1 MNKIKD
7 TDLREA
13 LHRKYAE
20 TPKLPAD
27 FMKKME
33 EKLEAAPSRV
43 TSDPVAGKARR
54 HWRWI
59 AAAASLLL
67 LLGIGVT
74 LLPSGEEGKSGGLI
88 AQHTETMPQAEMSE
102 VRSQQFDSPKP
113 ADSQSEASGLRR
125 IRQFLI
131 RQKPSKRKRPQFS
144 MPIPTCITQPI
155 RRSKKTPCP
164 IRIQPEWMNS
174 LPRWQVIT
182 M

>member
-27 FMKKME
+27 FMTKME
-33 EKLEAAPSRV
+33 EKLKATP
-43 TSDPVAGKARR
+43 TSVPNDAIAGKARR
-54 HWRWI
+54 PWRWI

-67 LLGIGVT
+67 LIGIGVT
-74 LLPSGEEGKSGGLI
+74 LMPSGEEGKSGGLI

-155 RRSKKTPCP
+155 QRSKKTPCP
-164 IRIQPEWMNS
+164 IRIQPEWMNL